1 MSQSNRYIFGTT
13 LTILYLKRPPEPK
26 PTMMIL
32 PLSSLFLRQIDI
44 SSVSVM
50 ADNAKTHSGLP
61 HSLSLQ
67 SEKKQRPSSNP
78 PRRRRRSRSIS
89 LASTSTSSSTDGA
102 SSFSSKD
109 SWGSIVSSKNSSS
122 SSSRSASQRS
132 SGLKAR
138 RRSSMSAVQTSSFS
152 PSCRHDWSQSSP
164 SSSATRHRSL
174 SPDGYLLNGSSRWKM
189 TDSPKS
195 LDSILSS
202 PARSPSLAR
211 DRAPSACP
219 RPMPSTDSLERL
231 MKQEQKKKKEKK
243 ASSSKGDKVSKSG
256 ELKKYTNSSL
266 KKSPSQ
272 LAARSA

>member
-1 MSQSNRYIFGTT
+1 
-13 LTILYLKRPPEPK
+13 
-26 PTMMIL
+26 MMIL
-32 PLSSLFLRQIDI
+32 PLSSLFLRKIDI

-50 ADNAKTHSGLP
+50 ADNAKTHSSLP

-109 SWGSIVSSKNSSS
+109 SWGTIVSSKSSSS

-152 PSCRHDWSQSSP
+152 PSRRHDWSQSSS

-174 SPDGYLLNGSSRWKM
+174 SPDGYLLNGSSRWGDADKM
-189 TDSPKS
+189 RDSPKS

-256 ELKKYTNSSL
+256 ELKICTNSSL

-272 LAARSA
+272 LATRSA